1 MRTFTLRTMISWDL
15 VESVVA
21 RSTVFALFIMDR
33 DRLHRKSHASKQVL
47 WKLPLSRKVVSA
59 FGIVLLVVCMLLS
72 QPTFINGASGSASKL
87 EHLIFI
93 VQENHSFDNY
103 FGTYPGADG
112 LPSADRIPL
121 DTDNSSLGYVSPY
134 LVSTESLDQDLIHS
148 WYSSHVD
155 FAEGTMNG
163 FVDGENSSLTMG
175 YYDRTLIPYYWDYAD
190 HYVLD
195 DHFFASEM
203 GPSLGNHLYI
213 ASGAAG
219 PGVNVTNLSW
229 VVNGTIV
236 GTPPPSFPLSSLS
249 LNWTSMP
256 QELSAHGLSWTW
268 YNGGY
273 SNSTDPSQFNV
284 LPLFS
289 YFRTNPSLLISNVK
303 STNQFSVD
311 IQKNNLAQVS
321 WIMPGPYHPPTWPS
335 LCRTSLTPDSE
346 HPPARSD
353 CGMDYVAYLV
363 NQVMDSQYWQ
373 SSAIIVT
380 WDEYGGFYDHV
391 APPRVDGFGYGFRV
405 PTLVISPWVFPNY
418 IDHTQYDFGSLLKL
432 VEQVFGLSSLG
443 ARDAQANSMM
453 GEFNFN
459 QAPLPPVV
467 EPATFVGP
475 LPPPSQAFYLP
486 LLRNTWFT
494 AAGATIAIL
503 VAAVLGYGLGRR
515 SRRKS
520 PTTAIG
526 PP

>member
-1 MRTFTLRTMISWDL
+1 MIFWDL

-87 EHLIFI
+87 QHLIFI

-112 LPSADRIPL
+112 LPSAVRIPL
-121 DTDNSSLGYVSPY
+121 DTDNSSQGYVSPY
-134 LVSTESLDQDLIHS
+134 LVSTESIDQDLIHS
-148 WYSSHVD
+148 WYSSQVD
-155 FAEGTMNG
+155 FAAGTMNG

-236 GTPPPSFPLSSLS
+236 GTPPPTF
-249 LNWTSMP
+249 
-256 QELSAHGLSWTW
+256 
-268 YNGGY
+268 
-273 SNSTDPSQFNV
+273 
-284 LPLFS
+284 
-289 YFRTNPSLLISNVK
+289 
-303 STNQFSVD
+303 
-311 IQKNNLAQVS
+311 
-321 WIMPGPYHPPTWPS
+321 PS

-363 NQVMDSQYWQ
+363 NQVMESQYWQ

-475 LPPPSQAFYLP
+475 QPPPSQAFYLP
-486 LLRNTWFT
+486 LLRNIWFT

-503 VAAVLGYGLGRR
+503 VAAVLGYRLGRR